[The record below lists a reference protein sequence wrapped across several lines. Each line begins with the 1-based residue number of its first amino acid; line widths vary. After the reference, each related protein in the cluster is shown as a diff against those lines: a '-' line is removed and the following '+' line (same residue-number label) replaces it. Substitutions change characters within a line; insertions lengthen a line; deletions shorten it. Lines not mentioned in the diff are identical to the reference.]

1 MEAIAISGL
10 IFRARLITDVGL
22 LTRSNSGE
30 MKNTHPKIPVIIKY
44 VTAIENDTFLKII
57 TRKEV
62 NPIMNRERVVITNN
76 IIK

>member
-1 MEAIAISGL
+1 MDEIAISGL

-22 LTRSNSGE
+22 LTRSNNGE
-30 MKNTHPKIPVIIKY
+30 MKNRHPKIPVMVRY
-44 VTAIENDTFLKII
+44 VTAIENDTFLEVI